1 MKCKAILILWLLSF
15 VSGAEAAAYSQST
28 TATATGVLTVNVSNA
43 VGTSNDTII
52 YLNGHANANFSDV
65 WFSQNNAVL
74 PFYHTETNLSV
85 FYVNITSLT
94 YPIYIVYGNPADNNL
109 SNGNTTF
116 AVFADGTTLAPF
128 NTNGVTLSGGEI
140 SIAANAAGGNYLTT
154 KTQLARPSVAVYDVL
169 VPSFFSVAGYFSSSG
184 LQNEGSTNQVLFYAA
199 GDNNYYSDYHD
210 GVGSTTVN
218 IGARTSTEH
227 VQTLLWRNSS
237 SDTKFIIDGATKTSP
252 GANFPAST
260 SLYFSVSAHDINNVG
275 NIIVDNILIYNYSA
289 GKFNNWSAEQS
300 FLPIVA
306 SDTNVQYS
314 NDSQVLFGDGT
325 ALIERRSIIT
335 TENYTGSWNISFL
348 LFSTTGMIPAHGQ
361 IYKNGVA
368 YGALCTPPAVPG
380 NIEILCSDLIT
391 NISVISGDR
400 IGLYANLDVTGG
412 TGWVRNFRIKF
423 DYDYANITPTLTY
436 PTNGSTLSFNFP
448 PQVSDI
454 NFTWA
459 PIGSSGYQIQVA
471 EDAGFSLIEVD
482 TTTTSNYSVQAMDAG
497 THYWRVR
504 TYNDAGATLGNW
516 SSTFSFLFTEVA
528 PSVSGAAINGV
539 VYFLNNGAPTPL
551 ADATVFL
558 YNSTYTTQQTTG
570 SNGYFL
576 FQNLANGTVY
586 FIKASLKDYQTS
598 EIITINVTGVMTYNI
613 QMKPTEPTFFEN
625 DKQYVLFTARYM
637 FCWSNCDVEGATMT
651 VYKSG
656 EATPVQVGAESN
668 PKTTDSSGS
677 ASFLL
682 FKTQLYRIT
691 LVNASAGVNSEMTLY
706 PKDTEY
712 LWLISQTDEGF
723 QDHDILERD
732 AIITTVNKSIINS
745 TAAYINVTFNDT
757 QSQTTNMTV
766 FLNQTNSSLS
776 SWTANGNGTNS
787 FLVTNYQG
795 KSYLIHFYGMG
806 HPEYGTI
813 DYTYSVLFE
822 KTDVGISGI
831 PSALWLWFAVGVMF
845 FTAAIFTASTV
856 ELGLIIV
863 CAEGWIFLALG
874 MFGSLGTSGTTRFGI
889 ALTLISVLAIMAYAK
904 RQQTREGYT

>member
-1 MKCKAILILWLLSF
+1 MKCKAILILLLLSF

-28 TATATGVLTVNVSNA
+28 TATATGVLNVNVSNA
-43 VGTSNDTII
+43 VGTSNDTLI

-85 FYVNITSLT
+85 FYVNITTLS
-94 YPIYIVYGNPADNNL
+94 YPIYVIYGNPADNNL

-116 AVFADGTTLAPF
+116 AVFADGTSLEKF
-128 NTNGVTLSGGEI
+128 DTNGVTLSGGNI

-154 KTQLARPSVAVYDVL
+154 KTRLARPSVAVYDL
-169 VPSFFSVAGYFSSSG
+169 SVPAFYSLEGYTNTAG
-184 LQNEGSTNQVLFYAA
+184 LQNEGNANQIIYYAA
-199 GDNNYYSDYHD
+199 ADNNFYTEYRD
-210 GVGSTTVN
+210 GVGVSGIN
-218 IGARTSTEH
+218 IGARTTTEH
-227 VQTLLWRNSS
+227 VQSLLWRNTT
-237 SDTKFIIDGATKTSP
+237 SDTKFIIDGVTKTSP

-260 SLYFSVSAHDINNVG
+260 SLYFSISAHDVNNVA
-275 NIIVDNILIYNYSA
+275 NILIDNLLIYNYSD
-289 GKFNNWSAEQS
+289 GKFNNWSAEQQ
-300 FLPIVA
+300 FIPIVA
-306 SDTNVQYS
+306 SDTIQYA
-314 NDSQVLFGDGT
+314 NDTQLLVSGPL
-325 ALIERRSIIT
+325 AEYKKIII
-335 TENYTGSWNISFL
+335 TENYTGSVRIQFKLYESGDL
-348 LFSTTGMIPAHGQ
+348 LPVSGQ
-361 IYKNGVA
+361 IYKNDVA
-368 YGALCTPPAVPG
+368 YGTFRTTPSPG
-380 NIEILCSDLIT
+380 WWTFTENFSNITTL
-391 NISVISGDR
+391 SGDKYS
-400 IGLYANLDVTGG
+400 IYATSASLGAPLAE
-412 TGWVRNFRIKF
+412 FRMLF
-423 DYDYANITPTLTY
+423 DYDYANSTPALTY

-448 PQVSDI
+448 PQVSNI

-539 VYFLNNGAPTPL
+539 VYFLSNGAPTPL

-558 YNSTYTTQQTTG
+558 YNSTFTAQQTTG

-598 EIITINVTGVMTYNI
+598 EIITVNVSGVMTYNI

-712 LWLISQTDEGF
+712 LWLISQTNEGF

-732 AIITTVNKSIINS
+732 AIRTTVNKSIINS

-757 QSQTTNMTV
+757 QAQTTNMTV
-766 FLNQTNSSLS
+766 FLNQTNTSLS

-831 PSALWLWFAVGVMF
+831 PSALWLWFAVGIMF

-863 CAEGWIFLALG
+863 CAEGWIFLAIG
-874 MFGSLGTSGTTRFGI
+874 MFGDLPNHGVSLASFGVS
-889 ALTLISVLAIMAYAK
+889 LTVMSVFAIMAYAR
-904 RQQTREGYT
+904 RQQTKEGYV